1 MWRIQNST
9 WAKEEAGVLGQW
21 AKISYLFAGIY
32 SDGLLEF
39 EWFNF
44 TNVRSES

>member
-9 WAKEEAGVLGQW
+9 WAKEEVGVPGQW
-21 AKISYLFAGIY
+21 AKISNLFTGIH

-39 EWFNF
+39 VWFNF